1 MNTLIPHP
9 DRLTLIKLTTTAD
22 AITAHMQT
30 SERTSSC
37 PLCHQPSSRVHS
49 HYFRSLVDL
58 PLHGVTMRLALLT
71 RRFFC
76 ATVDCPRRIFTER
89 LPGIV
94 TPYARRTVQVDI
106 WLHLVGLALGGE
118 AGARLLSSLGI
129 QRSPDTVLASIR
141 SLMAPPYAP
150 PRVVGVDEF
159 AFRRGRVFGTILVD
173 WETHHI
179 LDLLPDCTVATVQQ
193 WLQHHPS
200 IEMVSRD
207 RATNFGE
214 AIRQGAPQAIQVADR
229 WHVLENLGKRGE
241 MFWREHKDRL
251 QTPRQVQL
259 DAHPPLRNRT
269 DRMERR
275 SIDYHQNRVDLYGR
289 VHELHQRGLNAHAIA
304 TLLEMTRHTAS
315 KYVHMTAP
323 PTRRR
328 GPDGQPLAIEAFAP
342 YLLQRWNEGCR
353 NANQLWREVVARG
366 FSQSAKTVSRYV
378 AVLRHE
384 TGQPRSFRAVPPD
397 PQYDVNQPPRAALT
411 PRQAAKLFQRRP
423 RLLTASEQAQI
434 AHLCQQEDV
443 ATFYQHVQTF
453 CQLVRS
459 RQGDQWE
466 AWLIRIEAEGTTEL
480 QAFARGIRKDQA
492 AMTAGFTLKY
502 SQGPVEGH
510 VHRVKLIK
518 RSSYGKMGFSLLR
531 QRVLLRQ

>member
-1 MNTLIPHP
+1 
-9 DRLTLIKLTTTAD
+9 
-22 AITAHMQT
+22 
-30 SERTSSC
+30 
-37 PLCHQPSSRVHS
+37 
-49 HYFRSLVDL
+49 
-58 PLHGVTMRLALLT
+58 MRLALFT

-76 ATVDCPRRIFTER
+76 DTRECPRRIFTER

-94 TPYARRTVQVDI
+94 APYARRTVQVDI
-106 WLHLVGLALGGE
+106 WLHLVGLAVGGE
-118 AGARLLSSLGI
+118 AGARLLSSLGVHT
-129 QRSPDTVLASIR
+129 SPDTVLASVR
-141 SLMAPPYAP
+141 SLMVPPYAP

-173 WETHHI
+173 LETHRI

-193 WLQHHPS
+193 WLQQYPS
-200 IEMVSRD
+200 IEIVSRD

-214 AIRQGAPQAIQVADR
+214 AIRQGAPQAMQVADR
-229 WHVLENLGKRGE
+229 WHVLENLGKRVE
-241 MFWREHKDRL
+241 TFWREHKSWL
-251 QTPRQVQL
+251 QTPRQVLL

-275 SIDYHQNRVDLYGR
+275 SIAYHQNRVDLYER
-289 VHELHQRGLNAHAIA
+289 VQELHQRGLNATAIA
-304 TLLEMTRHTAS
+304 TLLVITRHTAS

-323 PTRRR
+323 PTRPR

-342 YLLQRWNEGCR
+342 YLLQRWNDGCR

-366 FSQSAKTVSRYV
+366 FPQSAKTVSRYL

-384 TGQPRSFRAVPPD
+384 TGQPRSFHTVPSAPH
-397 PQYDVNQPPRAALT
+397 YEVNQPPRAALT

-423 RLLTASEQAQI
+423 SALTDLEHGQIEQ
-434 AHLCQQEDV
+434 LCQQDEAV
-443 ATFYQHVQTF
+443 AAFYQHVQTF
-453 CQLVRS
+453 CQLVCS
-459 RQGDQWE
+459 RQGDQLE
-466 AWLIRIEAEGTTEL
+466 AWLTCIEAEGATEL

-492 AMTAGFTLKY
+492 AMTAGFTVKY

-518 RSSYGKMGFSLLR
+518 RSGYGKMGFPMLR
-531 QRVLLRQ
+531 QRVLLR